1 MDICTIIRK
10 INWYRVGDYITFL
23 LPWILAIGLMVGCSS
38 IKEIPINTIEK
49 VVYKDTTIFVR
60 DTIKIEIPKEVVKE
74 IVPQDTTSIL
84 RTSVALS
91 EAKIYNGSLYHRL
104 EQKGAIKSQIDTVIT
119 VQYVDRIIE
128 KEVPVEVQIEKKY
141 IPQWCWYCLMFNIIV
156 LLIVIFKIYLRFFKK

>member
-1 MDICTIIRK
+1 MEKRK

-38 IKEIPINTIEK
+38 IKEIPINTVEK

-60 DTIKIEIPKEVVKE
+60 DTIKIEVPKEVVKE

-91 EAKIYNGSLYHRL
+91 EAKVEKGMLHHKL
-104 EQKGAIKSQIDTVIT
+104 EQNGTILTQIDTVIKM
-119 VQYVDRIIE
+119 QYVDKIIE
-128 KEVPVEVQIEKKY
+128 KEVPVEVEVIKY
-141 IPQWCWYCLMFNIIV
+141 KRDTIYWFSIILNVVVLM
-156 LLIVIFKIYLRFFKK
+156 VILFKIYLKLKI